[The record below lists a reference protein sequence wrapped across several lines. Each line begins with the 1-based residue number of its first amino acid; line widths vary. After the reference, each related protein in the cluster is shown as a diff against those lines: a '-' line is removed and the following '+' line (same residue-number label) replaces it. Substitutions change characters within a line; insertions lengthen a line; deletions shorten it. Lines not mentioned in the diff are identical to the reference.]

1 MSPGPR
7 ACAVT
12 GASGYL
18 GSRLCR
24 SLTAQGWTVYRLGRA
39 AATDPLAVQWS
50 LDGEPPVRFV
60 ADTPIDALVHCAW
73 DFRAVRWADIERTN
87 VQGSIRLLDAAHR
100 AGVRDLVFISTISAF
115 TGCRSD
121 YGRAKLQV
129 EGETLRLGGSVVRP
143 GLVYGQTPGA
153 MVQALTKAV
162 TALPVVPLIGSGRQ
176 LQYLAHED
184 DLAAL
189 VASLLEAGHPVV
201 DTPVI
206 AANEHP
212 LTFREILARL
222 AAAHGRR
229 ARLVPVPWRLIW
241 AGLRAAETL
250 GLRPGFRSDSVVS
263 LVNQDPQPDF
273 AMTRK
278 LGARFRAFG
287 ES

>member
-1 MSPGPR
+1 MSPQTR

-24 SLTAQGWTVYRLGRA
+24 SLTEQGWTVYRLGRG
-39 AATDPLAVQWS
+39 AATDPLAVPWS
-50 LDGEPPVRFV
+50 LDADAPARFL
-60 ADTPIDALVHCAW
+60 ADTRIDALVHCAW
-73 DFRAVRWADIERTN
+73 DLRAVRWSDIERIN
-87 VQGSIRLLDAAHR
+87 VQGSIRMLDAAHR

-121 YGRAKLQV
+121 YGRAKLLV
-129 EGETLRLGGSVVRP
+129 ERETLRLGGSVIRP
-143 GLVYGQTPGA
+143 GLVYGPTPGG
-153 MVQALTKAV
+153 MLGALTKAV
-162 TALPVVPLIGSGRQ
+162 TALPVVPLIGSGRH

-189 VASLLEAGHPVV
+189 VASLLEPAHPPV
-201 DTPVI
+201 DAPVL

-229 ARLVPVPWRLIW
+229 PRLVPLPWRLFW
-241 AGLRAAETL
+241 AGLKTAETV

>member
-1 MSPGPR
+1 MSADAR
-7 ACAVT
+7 ACAMT

-24 SLTAQGWTVYRLGRA
+24 YLTAQGWTVYRLGRA
-39 AATDPLAVQWS
+39 ATDPLDVRWS
-50 LDGEPPVRFV
+50 LDGAPPAQFF
-60 ADTPIDALVHCAW
+60 ADTRIDALVHCAW
-73 DFRAVRWADIERTN
+73 DFRAVRRADIERTN

-121 YGRAKLQV
+121 YGRAKLRV
-129 EGETLRLGGSVVRP
+129 ERQTLDLGGTVVRP
-143 GLVYGQTPGA
+143 GLIYGQTPGG

-189 VASLLEAGHPVV
+189 VASLLEPGHPVV

-206 AANEHP
+206 AASEYP

-222 AAAHGRR
+222 AAAHGRH
-229 ARLVPVPWRLIW
+229 ARLVPLPWRALW
-241 AGLRAAETL
+241 AGLKAAETL

-263 LVNQDPQPDF
+263 LVNQDPRPDF

-278 LGARFRAFG
+278 LGASFRAFR